1 MREYK
6 KPLERESRINKQLT
20 QNRKFKSKKKLPRSD
35 GVTLLRRVR
44 ELMAGE
50 ATDPQERLNK
60 ISFILLGELKA
71 DACSIYMVR
80 PGNILELAATSGLNK
95 SAVGVTRLIVGEGVV
110 GHVVSERKT
119 ISLSCI
125 TQHPKFILRP
135 ETGEQHVQG
144 GVAAVPLQRNNE
156 VLGALSI
163 QATRKKRFSA
173 DTLEVLE
180 TVAML
185 ITDLVS
191 SLAKQDSEGIE
202 RDIPTSKILQGIPL
216 NIGLAEGTAVI
227 HAQKVD
233 IPLVMSDNSQ
243 KEQERFERALLSM
256 NKDLEKLFDETQQQE
271 THSEDGKNILETFQM
286 FAKDQG
292 WLSKIRKTIISGYTA
307 EAAAQKTLNDIR
319 SRLYA
324 SNDFYMRERLWD
336 FEDLTYR
343 LIQHL
348 QGKNSKKH
356 LKNLNGIVVVA
367 KSLGP
372 AELLEYQKYNVRAV
386 LLEEGVQTAHV
397 AILARSLDIPII
409 GRIPDV
415 RSRIFTQ
422 DKILVDGKAGTAIV
436 RPNSLDEQDFRDQK
450 TKQEIIQKAA
460 NTVLPLPAV
469 TVDGIRISLNL
480 NAGLISDLD
489 QLQETG
495 ADGVGLYR
503 TEIPFMMQKE
513 FPDVTYQSNLYSELY
528 TRVQDKPLVFRTL
541 DIGGDKV
548 LPYFNRLNE
557 ENPMLGWRSIRIG
570 LDRPMLLRKQ
580 VRAMIGAAKGN
591 QLHLMFPMISAVS
604 EFLEA
609 KSLVQKEL
617 AREEA
622 LGHLTPL
629 EVKYGAMIEVPS
641 LVSRLDQLLPHTDFI
656 SIGTNDLFQF
666 FFAVDRGNPYVAQH
680 FDTLSP
686 AFLSLLKEI
695 KTKADKHRC
704 PLSICGEMASRPLEA
719 LALLGLGY
727 RSLSMGAAAVGASK
741 MMIRTTNIR
750 LVENF
755 ISTLLPLNTQSVR
768 NALTSFAK
776 DNQIKI

>member
-1 MREYK
+1 M
-6 KPLERESRINKQLT
+6 T
-20 QNRKFKSKKKLPRSD
+20 QNRKLKSKAKLPRSE
-35 GVTLLRRVR
+35 GITLLRRVR
-44 ELMAGE
+44 EIIAAE
-50 ATDPQERLNK
+50 ATAPQERLDK
-60 ISFILLGELKA
+60 VSSLLLSELKA
-71 DACSIYMVR
+71 DACSIYAVR
-80 PGNILELAATSGLNK
+80 PGNVLELIATSGLNK
-95 SAVGVTRLIVGEGVV
+95 AAVGVTRLTVGEGVV
-110 GHVVSERKT
+110 GQVISQKKP

-125 TQHPKFILRP
+125 AQHPKFILRP
-135 ETGEQHVQG
+135 ETGERHIQG

-156 VLGALSI
+156 ALGAISI
-163 QATRKKRFSA
+163 QSTRKKRFSA
-173 DTLEVLE
+173 DTLDVLE
-180 TVAML
+180 TIAML
-185 ITDLVS
+185 ITDLVFTLS
-191 SLAKQDSEGIE
+191 NQDLDSTE
-202 RDIPTSKILQGIPL
+202 RDIPTSKTLQGIPL
-216 NIGLAEGTAVI
+216 NIGLAEGIAVI

-233 IPLVMSDNSQ
+233 IPLVMSKDS
-243 KEQERFERALLSM
+243 KGEQARFERALLSM
-256 NKDLEKLFDETQQQE
+256 NKSLEALFDETQQQNSASQDQE
-271 THSEDGKNILETFQM
+271 KILETFQM

-292 WLSKIRKTIISGYTA
+292 WLSKIRKSITGGYTA
-307 EAAAQKTLNDIR
+307 EAAAQKTLNEIR

-324 SNDFYMRERLWD
+324 SNDLYMRESLWD
-336 FEDLTYR
+336 FEDLTHR

-348 QGKNSKKH
+348 QGKSSRSH
-356 LKNLNGIVVVA
+356 LKNLDGIVVVA

-397 AILARSLDIPII
+397 AILARSLNIPII

-415 RSRIFTQ
+415 TTRIFTQ
-422 DKILVDGKAGTAIV
+422 DAILVDGKAGTAVV
-436 RPNSLDEQDFRDQK
+436 RPSGLDEQDFRERK
-450 TKQEIIQKAA
+450 AKQEIIQKAA
-460 NTVLPLPAV
+460 DKVLPLPAI
-469 TVDGIRISLNL
+469 TVDGVRISLNL
-480 NAGLISDLD
+480 NAGLIGDLD

-513 FPDVTYQSNLYSELY
+513 FPDVTYQNNLYSELY
-528 TRVQDKPLVFRTL
+528 ARVKDKPLIFRTL

-557 ENPMLGWRSIRIG
+557 ENPMLGWRAIRIG

-591 QLHLMFPMISAVS
+591 SLHLMFPMVSEVS

-609 KSLVQKEL
+609 KALVQKEL
-617 AREEA
+617 ARESA

-641 LVSRLDQLLPHTDFI
+641 LVWRLDQLLPHTDFI

-666 FFAVDRGNPYVAQH
+666 FFAVDRGNPYVAKH

-695 KTKADKHRC
+695 KIKADLHHC

-727 RSLSMGAAAVGASK
+727 RSMSMGAAAIGASK
-741 MMIRTTNIR
+741 MMIRSANLKI
-750 LVENF
+750 LEDF
-755 ISTLLPLNTQSVR
+755 LSTLLTLNTQSVR
-768 NALTSFAK
+768 NPLISFAK

>member
-1 MREYK
+1 MA
-6 KPLERESRINKQLT
+6 
-20 QNRKFKSKKKLPRSD
+20 QNRKLKSKKKLPRSE

-44 ELMAGE
+44 EVMAGE
-50 ATDPQERLNK
+50 ATDPQERLDK

-95 SAVGVTRLIVGEGVV
+95 VAVGVTRLTVGEGVV
-110 GHVVSERKT
+110 GHVVSEKRP

-125 TQHPKFILRP
+125 AQHPKFILRP
-135 ETGEQHVQG
+135 ETGEQHIQG
-144 GVAAVPLQRNNE
+144 GVAAVPLLRDNE

-180 TVAML
+180 IVSML
-185 ITDLVS
+185 ITDLVL
-191 SLAKQDSEGIE
+191 SLTKQDSEGIE

-243 KEQERFERALLSM
+243 EEQERFEKALLSM
-256 NKDLEKLFDETQQQE
+256 NKALETLFDETQQQDAN
-271 THSEDGKNILETFQM
+271 SKDQQSILETFQM

-292 WLSKIRKTIISGYTA
+292 WLSKIRKAIIGGYTA
-307 EAAAQKTLNDIR
+307 EAAAQKALNDIR

-348 QGKNSKKH
+348 QGKSSKEH

-415 RSRIFTQ
+415 TTRIFTQ
-422 DKILVDGKAGTAIV
+422 DTILVDGKAGTAIV
-436 RPNSLDEQDFRDQK
+436 RPNSLDEQDFWDQK
-450 TKQEIIQKAA
+450 AKQEIIQKAA
-460 NTVLPLPAV
+460 NAVLPFPPI
-469 TVDGIRISLNL
+469 TVDGVRISLNL
-480 NAGLISDLD
+480 NAGLIGDLD

-513 FPDVTYQSNLYSELY
+513 FPDVTYQNNLYSELY

-557 ENPMLGWRSIRIG
+557 ENPMLGWRAIRIG

-591 QLHLMFPMISAVS
+591 QLHIMFPMISAVS

-617 AREEA
+617 AREET

-641 LVSRLDQLLPHTDFI
+641 LVWRLDQLLPHTDFI

-727 RSLSMGAAAVGASK
+727 RSLSMGAAAIGASK
-741 MMIRTTNIR
+741 MMIRTANIR
-750 LVENF
+750 LVEDF
-755 ISTLLPLNTQSVR
+755 LSTLLPLNTPSVR
-768 NALTSFAK
+768 NALISFAK